1 MAWTKVEEIKI
12 RNWTVLVVAGEM
24 TIEEIQEKYR
34 KEVQKRVD
42 AWLETER
49 VKLQAEATEI

>member
-12 RNWTVLVVAGEM
+12 RNWTVLVVAEEM

-42 AWLETER
+42 AWFETER

>member
-24 TIEEIQEKYR
+24 TIEQVPLKYR
-34 KEVQKRVD
+34 EEVQKRVD
-42 AWLETER
+42 AWFT
-49 VKLQAEATEI
+49 AE

>member
-1 MAWTKVEEIKI
+1 MALTKVEEIKI

-42 AWLETER
+42 AWFETER
-49 VKLQAEATEI
+49 VKLQSEATEI